1 MIRKT
6 DTSRAFLLA
15 TLCFALSACGDA
27 CGDDGPALTPQ
38 PDVSVVDDAGDTGAD
53 ADTGPSLAPVAT
65 VELDP
70 TEATLEEGETLQ
82 VTATLLDAQDSVL
95 TDREIEWRIV
105 PSAVADVD
113 ANGLV
118 TAKAAGVAKIRAT
131 SEGVSAELDLTVIT
145 RVVDRVVVEPNTA
158 SIKVNRTAQLTAR
171 AFSKDGTELARL
183 ITWQSSAPLTATV
196 NPSGLVTG
204 ESMGTVTI
212 TAAADGVEGTATI
225 TVDELDVG
233 SVEITSGDIVVEAG
247 RAASAAALARD
258 EDGTPIQGR
267 MFDWS
272 IDDTDVAEVN
282 AAGIVTGKNAGV
294 AALTAQLDGFS
305 DTVSVRVTPR
315 PVSAIQV
322 EPAMLTIGEGAQS
335 TLTARTFDAASVEL
349 FGRTVTWT
357 SNAPGIVSVDPN
369 SGLITGQSQGVAN
382 VIANSEGVMGTATI
396 TVLAGVDDVE
406 VTPAVLSL
414 VEGEESTFSA
424 TLFDAQD
431 ILLMNRQVVWSTVDP
446 AVATINQLG
455 VLTAIAPGT
464 TTVRA
469 TSEGVSGDAT
479 LTVTPKPVDSV
490 TVTPD
495 VVVLFPSDT
504 EQLNSEA
511 LDADGNTLMGR
522 TTTWSSSDP
531 NVASVDPNTGVVT
544 AVGQGR
550 AEITATTEGQTG
562 RAEIVV
568 AITFERVEAAG
579 SSTCGT
585 DTNGVDYCWGRDL
598 RGVLGN
604 DNSSSSD
611 QTTGSIVDANL
622 NFTSMTGRSL
632 HMCGLTD
639 TGEAHCW
646 GWNDS
651 GQIGNGRLSIFG
663 ECSQPSQC
671 ESPSRVDT
679 SETFDVIS
687 AGGSHT
693 CAINTTGGAF
703 CWGNG
708 SQGQV
713 GFDPSAAPAN
723 TNRPVPVAGSL
734 TFSAIAAGGEHTCA
748 ISSTD
753 GRAYCWGD
761 NSEGQLGTNTSIDQP
776 IPTLIDSTESFSDIA
791 AGPTHTC
798 AVTTGGDV
806 YCWGC
811 NSDGQLGAGFI
822 GTDGAPN
829 DGNLCDALRT
839 PQLVSSAATFTNVT
853 VGSSHT
859 CAITDTGGAFCWGA
873 NDANQRGDGSA
884 NTFSQPTP
892 QAVSGGLSFTSI
904 DAGSA
909 HTCAVSDQQIAYC
922 WGNPFGGRLGDGVP
936 NHIGYGSRLSRPF
949 PVVIR

>member
-1 MIRKT
+1 MTRTT
-6 DTSRAFLLA
+6 DTPRALLLA
-15 TLCFALSACGDA
+15 ILCLALSACGDA
-27 CGDDGPALTPQ
+27 CDSDGPSVTPV
-38 PDVSVVDDAGDTGAD
+38 PDVSIGDDAGDAGAD
-53 ADTGPSLAPVAT
+53 ADTGPSLEPVAR
-65 VELDP
+65 VEVDP
-70 TEATLEEGETLQ
+70 EQATIEIGETLQ
-82 VTATLLDAQDSVL
+82 LTASLFDGQDAPL
-95 TDREIEWRIV
+95 TGREVDWRIV
-105 PSAVADVD
+105 PAAVADVD
-113 ANGLV
+113 STGLV
-118 TAKAAGVAKIRAT
+118 TAKAAGVARVRAT
-131 SEGVSAELDLTVIT
+131 AEGISAEVDLTVIE
-145 RVVDRVVVEPNTA
+145 RVVDRVVVEPGEA
-158 SIKVNRTAQLTAR
+158 SIKVNRSAQLTAR
-171 AFSKDGTELARL
+171 AFSRDGTELARL

-212 TAAADGVEGTATI
+212 TAAADGVEGTATV
-225 TVDELDVG
+225 TVDDLDVG
-233 SVEITSGDIVVEAG
+233 SVEITSGDVTVEAG
-247 RAASAAALARD
+247 RAVTAQALARD

-272 IDDTDVAEVN
+272 VDDTDVAEVN
-282 AAGIVTGKNAGV
+282 AAGVVTGKAAGV
-294 AALTAQLDGFS
+294 ASLTATLDGLS

-315 PVSAIQV
+315 PVSEVRVA
-322 EPAMLTIGEGAQS
+322 PATLTLGEGAQS
-335 TLTARTFDAASVEL
+335 TLTARTFDAASNEL

-357 SNAPGIVSVDPN
+357 SNLPNIVSVDPN
-369 SGLITGQSQGVAN
+369 SGLVTGQTQGVADI
-382 VIANSEGVMGTATI
+382 IATSEGVMGTATI

-406 VTPAVLSL
+406 VAPAVLSL

-424 TLFDAQD
+424 TLLDAQD
-431 ILLMNRQVVWSTVDP
+431 IPLTNRQVTWSTLDP
-446 AVATINQLG
+446 GVATINQVG
-455 VLTAIAPGT
+455 VLTAVAPGT

-479 LTVTPKPVDSV
+479 LTVTPKPVDDV

-504 EQLNSEA
+504 QQLTSQVF
-511 LDADGNTLMGR
+511 DAAGDPLQGR

-531 NVASVDPNTGVVT
+531 NVASVDANTGLVT

-550 AEITATTEGQTG
+550 AEITATVEGVTG
-562 RAEIVV
+562 RAEVVV
-568 AITFERVEAAG
+568 AITFERIEAAG
-579 SSTCGT
+579 SSSCGT
-585 DTNGVDYCWGRDL
+585 DTNGVDYCWGRNQ

-604 DNSSSSD
+604 GSTSTSS
-611 QTTGSIVDANL
+611 QTTGVPVDANL
-622 NFTSMTGRSL
+622 DFTSFTGRSL
-632 HMCGLTD
+632 HMCGLTSA
-639 TGEAHCW
+639 GEAYCW

-651 GQIGNGRLSIFG
+651 GQIGNGRLTSSG

-671 ESPSRVDT
+671 ESPERVDT
-679 SETFDVIS
+679 AETFDVIS

-693 CAINTTGGAF
+693 CAVNAAGAAY

-713 GFDPSAAPAN
+713 GFDPATPPAN
-723 TNRPVPVAGSL
+723 TNRPVLVAGSL
-734 TFSAIAAGGEHTCA
+734 TFSDVTAGGEHTCA

-761 NSEGQLGTNTSIDQP
+761 NSEGQLGTAAAADQP
-776 IPTLIDSTESFSDIA
+776 TPAAVDSTETFVSIA

-798 AVTTGGDV
+798 AVTTGGEL

-811 NSDGQLGAGFI
+811 NADGQLGAGFI
-822 GTDGAPN
+822 GTNGAPS

-839 PQLVSSAATFTNVT
+839 PQRVSSAATFTDVT

-859 CAITDTGGAFCWGA
+859 CALTDTGAAFCWGA

-884 NTFSQPTP
+884 NTFSQGSP
-892 QAVSGGLSFTSI
+892 QAVSGGITFSSI

-909 HTCAVSDQQIAYC
+909 HTCAVSTQQVAYC